1 MTNVLGFFLPLN
13 WGRTLK
19 GMKKAFTSFTKLQL
33 ALYQCPR
40 VKLHAFTRVHQV
52 SPAFLSVK
60 LVKLGE
66 SSKFHTGVL

>member
-1 MTNVLGFFLPLN
+1 
-13 WGRTLK
+13 
-19 GMKKAFTSFTKLQL
+19 MKKAFTSFTKLQL

-40 VKLHAFTRVHQV
+40 VKLHAFTGVHQV

-66 SSKFHTGVL
+66 SSKFHTGML